1 MDNIVGKFSVSYTLE
16 TVNLPEG
23 TFFTIGCALLDKPI
37 LARKQ
42 NTVMRLF
49 YLALADKYKQVPD
62 AKN

>member
-1 MDNIVGKFSVSYTLE
+1 MDNIIGKFSVSYTLGK
-16 TVNLPEG
+16 VDLPEG

-42 NTVMRLF
+42 DTAMRLF
-49 YLALADKYKQVPD
+49 YLALADKYKWVPD